1 MNKVDKYIEE
11 VNMRLYSPDE
21 PFKSSEKQ
29 VERFL
34 EDVTWN
40 DLKLFIHDRIDILRE
55 RLETEDN
62 INTIRMLQGS
72 IVELKQVLIMPALM
86 IEHIQA
92 EEQNR
97 KIEQQS
103 KEGEQNAS

>member
-1 MNKVDKYIEE
+1 MSKVDKYIEE

-21 PFKSSEKQ
+21 PFKSSPNQ

-40 DLKLFIHDRIDILRE
+40 DLKMFIHDRIDILRE

-86 IEHIQA
+86 IEHI
-92 EEQNR
+92 ETENINKEQ
-97 KIEQQS
+97 
-103 KEGEQNAS
+103 EGE